1 MRRIRSRLNGN
12 SGLAIIVVAAVSMM
26 LALCVCVLLPR
37 HMTPRYGVQVRPE
50 GSHFVMG
57 AYDRSNTH
65 IISVAAGDECR
76 LYEGAELI
84 PGGLRGFEERMAQWQ
99 ADKPGQTTV
108 VLVADKAAPSGVVQ
122 QLIDRVLAR
131 GFNCNYAAVPAWD

>member
-1 MRRIRSRLNGN
+1 MRRIRSRLQD
-12 SGLAIIVVAAVSMM
+12 SGLAILVVATVSLL
-26 LALCVCVLLPR
+26 LAICVCVLLPR

-50 GSHFVMG
+50 GSRFVMG
-57 AYDRSNTH
+57 AYDRTNTH
-65 IISVAAGDECR
+65 IISVAAGDEYR
-76 LYEGAELI
+76 FYEGAELI
-84 PGGLRGFEERMAQWQ
+84 PGGLRGFEERMEQWQ
-99 ADKPGQTTV
+99 TGNPAQTTV